1 MEKELIKK
9 AANDADFN
17 SLVIYR
23 SQTLNEI
30 KKCLL
35 SLVDNA
41 NRIHQIIPLLD
52 FPGTRK
58 QLPSY
63 TSAIIDEIN
72 LYQELCVQSIY
83 IKDCL
88 QLCRTLM
95 QKKQTGTPI
104 NK

>member
-1 MEKELIKK
+1 MDNELIKK
-9 AANDADFN
+9 ASNDCDFN
-17 SLVIYR
+17 TLIIYR

-41 NRIHQIIPLLD
+41 SRIHQIIPLLD

-72 LYQELCVQSIY
+72 LYQELCVRSRY
-83 IKDCL
+83 ISDCL

-95 QKKQTGTPI
+95 QKKQTGTSV
-104 NK
+104 NQ